1 MADVEIYADRM
12 TKFAV
17 TQGGT
22 MAKLYLGSL
31 RVDAEGQEEM
41 VTVAVITMSI
51 EAMQDML
58 TNIVSG
64 VATAQAGEVGPP
76 N

>member
-31 RVDAEGQEEM
+31 RVDAP
-41 VTVAVITMSI
+41 TV
-51 EAMQDML
+51 
-58 TNIVSG
+58 
-64 VATAQAGEVGPP
+64 
-76 N
+76 